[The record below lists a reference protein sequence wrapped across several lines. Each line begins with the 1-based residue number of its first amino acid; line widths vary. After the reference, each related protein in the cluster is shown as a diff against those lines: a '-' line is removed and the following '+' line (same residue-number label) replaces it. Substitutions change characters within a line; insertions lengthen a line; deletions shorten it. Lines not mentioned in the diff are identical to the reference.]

1 VYLCNCF
8 TIGNNGE
15 FTVEVHHGGF
25 LVGSGNLRSY
35 VDEKINWFDYCDVN
49 TWSTLWFND
58 IAEQLGYE
66 NSSSLKVYWLLP
78 GKGMEGLRIM
88 VNDSDTNAMCSVVDR
103 VKTLVLYFDNED
115 IIGGFSWEDVVVNPV
130 AELPKVISPVNVQHM
145 EKRPEKLPT
154 FYSGLRKETTPG
166 ADNDSGSGDD
176 SEDSN
181 YFVDSD
187 NEVDEGDDDL
197 YEEYIDGDVD
207 KAMQIAKAKKG
218 KGSRLK
224 GDKAKTPTDDQINL
238 SSEGEELQ
246 LPPNEREGQVDMR
259 FNSFRNEDLNN
270 PMFKVGMVFDSVEM
284 VRAAINEYNMKNRV
298 EIKMPRNDQRRIR
311 AHCAKG
317 CPWTLYVSYDSRV
330 KTFMVKTYEG
340 RHNCHKQ
347 WVLQRCTSN
356 WLAEKYIE
364 PFRANDKMTL
374 ASFLRTVQKDW
385 NLTPSR
391 SKLARARR
399 IARKKIY
406 GDESEQYN
414 QLWNYGQ
421 EIRRSNPRSSFFL
434 NVENTH
440 FSTLYMSLDACKRGF
455 LAGCR
460 PLICLDGCHIKT
472 KFGGQ
477 ILTAVGIDPNDCIFP
492 IALAVVEVESKASWK
507 WFLETLK
514 QDLGIQNTYPWTT
527 MSDKQKVKFND
538 NNTFLFLQVQLFFN
552 SQLFVAGSDSSS

>member
-1 VYLCNCF
+1 M
-8 TIGNNGE
+8 
-15 FTVEVHHGGF
+15 
-25 LVGSGNLRSY
+25 
-35 VDEKINWFDYCDVN
+35 DEKINWFDYCDVN

-224 GDKAKTPTDDQINL
+224 GDKAKTPTDDQSDL

-246 LPPNEREGQVDMR
+246 LPPDEREGQVDIR
-259 FNSFRNEDLNN
+259 FSSFRNEDLNN
-270 PMFKVGMVFDSVEM
+270 PMFKVGMVFNSVEM
-284 VRAAINEYNMKNRV
+284 VRAAINEYSMKNRV
-298 EIKMPRNDQRRIR
+298 EIKMPRKLQGCWFQR
-311 AHCAKG
+311 
-317 CPWTLYVSYDSRV
+317 
-330 KTFMVKTYEG
+330 
-340 RHNCHKQ
+340 
-347 WVLQRCTSN
+347 
-356 WLAEKYIE
+356 
-364 PFRANDKMTL
+364 
-374 ASFLRTVQKDW
+374 
-385 NLTPSR
+385 
-391 SKLARARR
+391 
-399 IARKKIY
+399 
-406 GDESEQYN
+406 
-414 QLWNYGQ
+414 
-421 EIRRSNPRSSFFL
+421 
-434 NVENTH
+434 
-440 FSTLYMSLDACKRGF
+440 
-455 LAGCR
+455 
-460 PLICLDGCHIKT
+460 
-472 KFGGQ
+472 
-477 ILTAVGIDPNDCIFP
+477 
-492 IALAVVEVESKASWK
+492 
-507 WFLETLK
+507 
-514 QDLGIQNTYPWTT
+514 
-527 MSDKQKVKFND
+527 
-538 NNTFLFLQVQLFFN
+538 
-552 SQLFVAGSDSSS
+552 